1 MADGVPLSE
10 AALRRRRRRRRA
22 AALAVAGALGG
33 GTPAGLDLRSQD
45 SLTGT
50 YVPGE
55 SFRCGSLDG
64 CWWTGGCSQPA
75 RGGCGGDGFQDVRQH
90 VVVALRCLAG
100 ALEIQGYDGGH
111 FANQQVWTEDT
122 TMSAKGVFPGTVA
135 DERLV
140 SYQAPW
146 RPLFP
151 R

>member
-10 AALRRRRRRRRA
+10 AALRRRRRRRRRCA
-22 AALAVAGALGG
+22 AAVFALAEACGG
-33 GTPAGLDLRSQD
+33 GTLAKADLLGTHVPGRSFTCGSLGVQN

-55 SFRCGSLDG
+55 FGGS
-64 CWWTGGCSQPA
+64 GGC
-75 RGGCGGDGFQDVRQH
+75 CGGDGFQDVRQH

-100 ALEIQGYDGGH
+100 ALEIQGYDGGQ
-111 FANQQVWTEDT
+111 FANQQVWTEDI
-122 TMSAKGVFPGTVA
+122 TMSAKSG
-135 DERLV
+135 LV

-151 R
+151 K